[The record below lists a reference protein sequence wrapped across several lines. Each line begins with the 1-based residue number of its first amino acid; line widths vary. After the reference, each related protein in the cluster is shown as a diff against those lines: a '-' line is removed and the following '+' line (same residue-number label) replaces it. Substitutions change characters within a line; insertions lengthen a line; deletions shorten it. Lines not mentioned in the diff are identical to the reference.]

1 MRIND
6 LGITS
11 SQLNQNNIQKLK
23 NNKTKFADL
32 LNDKLN
38 EGELKISG
46 HAKARMQERGIELDE
61 TTKNKLE
68 NALAKAEE
76 KGAKECLVMTDKAA
90 FIVSVKNRTVITAVD
105 ENSMRGNVFTNIDSA
120 ILSF

>member
-11 SQLNQNNIQKLK
+11 SKLNQNNIQKLK
-23 NNKTKFADL
+23 NNKTNFADI
-32 LNDKLN
+32 LN
-38 EGELKISG
+38 EKLDNKELKVSG
-46 HAKARMQERGIELDE
+46 HAKIRMQERGIELDE
-61 TTKNKLE
+61 ATKNKLE
-68 NALAKAEE
+68 SALNKAEE
-76 KGAKECLVMTDKAA
+76 KNAKECLVMTDKAA

-105 ENSMRGNVFTNIDSA
+105 QNSMRGNVFTNIDSA

>member
-23 NNKTKFADL
+23 NNKSNFADL

-38 EGELKISG
+38 NGELKISG

-68 NALAKAEE
+68 NALTKAEE